1 METCISCRRDAVL
14 ADHPTAADAE
24 RLHTALQR
32 EREGHRST
40 RRSLAALTERLEAL
54 EQRPPAAGPDLAQ
67 ITGALASIRADLRAE
82 LAAVRAEVAD
92 LADTVAQFT
101 RS

>member
-1 METCISCRRDAVL
+1 ML

-40 RRSLAALTERLEAL
+40 RRALAALTERLEAL
-54 EQRPPAAGPDLAQ
+54 EQRPPAAGPDLAA
-67 ITGALASIRADLRAE
+67 ITSGLASIRADLRGE
-82 LAAVRAEVAD
+82 LAALRSELQEVTDRVDQFVRG
-92 LADTVAQFT
+92 
-101 RS
+101 